1 MLQIC
6 ALSMV
11 DVEVAWQNCETIRD
25 AYVEGKRDGT
35 RGGIKMTKG
44 NLYCPVFKD
53 HFHRL
58 FFLDLPVERV
68 LEGTEVSP
76 LNTGAIDCDVGAE
89 KSTSIMQANG
99 ERLRKRAR
107 QGENV

>member
-1 MLQIC
+1 
-6 ALSMV
+6 MV

-35 RGGIKMTKG
+35 RGGAKMTKG

-58 FFLDLPVERV
+58 FFLDLPLERV
-68 LEGTEVSP
+68 LDGTEVSP
-76 LNTGAIDCDVGAE
+76 VNTGARVCHGDEE
-89 KSTSIMQANG
+89 KATSVMQTSG
-99 ERLRKRAR
+99 ERLQKRAR